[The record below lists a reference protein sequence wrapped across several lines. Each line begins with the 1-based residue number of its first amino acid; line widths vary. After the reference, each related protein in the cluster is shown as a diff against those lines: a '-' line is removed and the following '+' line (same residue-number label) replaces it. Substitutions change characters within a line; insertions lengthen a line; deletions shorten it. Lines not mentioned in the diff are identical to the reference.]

1 MMESMEY
8 TYTPGLFSLLQALA
22 AGLALGLYYDVFRLL
37 RRLFRFSAF
46 SVAMQDILFWCSA
59 AVGLFFVCL
68 RWNAD
73 VIRVYFVFF
82 TLIGWLLYL
91 LTAGQMFFWLV
102 DSVKKP
108 ICRVFEKIRE
118 AIIHTVRR
126 FYQIIK

>member
-1 MMESMEY
+1 MESMEY

-91 LTAGQMFFWLV
+91 LTAGQLNFLV
-102 DSVKKP
+102 LDGVKKP
-108 ICRVFEKIRE
+108 FSRIFEKMHN
-118 AIIHTVRR
+118 AIIHIVER
-126 FYQIIK
+126 FYQKLK